1 MRIRTLIPTL
11 LTAVL
16 VVAAPAANAQVP
28 QAAGTKAAPGAQT
41 APATPAAT
49 LPAERQF
56 RAWLKVFDTGN
67 RDYYEA
73 FLRDQFPSRAGRVEG
88 DMGFFQRTGGFDLRK
103 VESVSATSISCLVQE
118 RGWERFARAVMEVE
132 PAPPYRIL
140 RLEVNLAPRP
150 ADLPVERFSEANLGS
165 RVRGKVHAAS
175 ARDAFSGA
183 VLVARR
189 GTVIFSTATGLADR
203 ARNVP
208 NTLETRF
215 RMGSMNKM
223 FTATAVMQLV
233 QAGKVKLDA
242 PLGTY
247 LTDYPNRDVATKV
260 TIHHLLTHTG
270 GTGDIF
276 GPDFDGHRLEL
287 KTLDDYVKL
296 FGARGLEFEPG
307 SKWEY
312 SNYGFLLLGVIVER
326 VSGQSYYDYVR
337 DHIFK
342 PAGMT
347 ASGSEPEDAAVP
359 GRANGYMQEK
369 GAWVPNTGTLPYRG
383 TSAGGGY
390 TTVGDLLRFATALT
404 RNVLLDAKH
413 TSLLTTGKVA
423 TPRGGQYAYGFEDMV
438 EDGARSFGHGGGA
451 PGMNG
456 DLRIF
461 PDAGY
466 VVTALANTGSGA
478 SELVSWVSERLP
490 K

>member
-1 MRIRTLIPTL
+1 MSIRIRTFLPLI
-11 LTAVL
+11 AVL
-16 VVAAPAANAQVP
+16 VLPAAAGRAQVP
-28 QAAGTKAAPGAQT
+28 QAA
-41 APATPAAT
+41 PARAAT
-49 LPAERQF
+49 AVQPASSPAEQQF
-56 RAWLKVFDTGN
+56 RAWLKAFSTGN
-67 RDYYEA
+67 RDHYDA
-73 FLRDQFPSRAGRVEG
+73 FLRDRFPSRAGRLDG
-88 DMGFFQRTGGFDLRK
+88 DMDFFGRTGGFEIRK
-103 VESVSATSISCLVQE
+103 VESVSPTSVSCLVQE
-118 RGWERFARAVMEVE
+118 RVWERFARAVMEVDAA
-132 PAPPYRIL
+132 APHRIL
-140 RLEVNLAPRP
+140 RLDVNLAPRP
-150 ADLPVERFSEANLGS
+150 ADLPVERFSEAELGS
-165 RVRGKVHAAS
+165 RVRAKVYAAS

-189 GTVIFSTATGLADR
+189 GTVVVSSAQGMADR
-203 ARNVP
+203 EARTP
-208 NTLETRF
+208 NTLDTRF

-223 FTATAVMQLV
+223 FTATAILQLV
-233 QAGKVKLDA
+233 QAGKIRLDA
-242 PLGTY
+242 PVGTY
-247 LTDYPNRDVATKV
+247 LTGYPNRDVATKV

-276 GPDFDGHRLEL
+276 GPQFDAHRLEL
-287 KTLDDYVKL
+287 KTLNDYVTL
-296 FGARGLEFEPG
+296 YGARGLEFEPG

-312 SNYGFLLLGVIVER
+312 SNYGFLLLGVVVER

-347 ASGSEPEDAAVP
+347 GSASEPEEVAVP
-359 GRANGYMQEK
+359 GRAKGYMQEK

-404 RNVLLDAKH
+404 GNVLLDAKH
-413 TSLLTTGKVA
+413 TALLTTGKVDA
-423 TPRGGQYAYGFEDMV
+423 AFGGKYAYGFIENV
-438 EDGARSFGHGGGA
+438 EGGVRSFGHGGGA

-461 PDAGY
+461 PDSGY
-466 VVTALANTGSGA
+466 VVAALANTGFGA